1 MTQPPGQ
8 QAGPVEQQPALPACV
23 RHPDRPTGLRCSRCD
38 RPACPDCLRSASV
51 GQHCVDCV
59 ADGRRTTRAPV
70 TVSGA
75 QVGHRS
81 YVVPA
86 IVLVNVAVYVVT
98 AIQAGSLSNL
108 GNSVLFRD
116 WMLWPYATRNG
127 DWWQLVTA
135 GFLHVNPIH
144 ILMNMVALWVI
155 GRDFE
160 RVMGPVRFTAIYL
173 LGVLGGNVAVFVFGN
188 VDAPE
193 AGASGAVFALMGG
206 LLVVVYRLKVN
217 ASQVIGLIVV
227 NIVISVVI
235 PGISLLGHVGGLVT
249 GAAVTAAIVFA
260 PTDDPRRRRLIQAGA
275 CVAVL
280 VVLIGLVLV
289 RAPQIPVGPVPS

>member
-8 QAGPVEQQPALPACV
+8 PAGPVEQQPALPACA
-23 RHPDRPTGLRCSRCD
+23 RHPDRPTRLRCSRCD
-38 RPACPDCLRSASV
+38 RPACPDCLRPASV
-51 GQHCVDCV
+51 GQHCVDCL
-59 ADGRRTTRAPV
+59 AEGRRTTRAPV

-75 QVGHRS
+75 QVGRNS
-81 YVVPA
+81 FVVPL
-86 IVLVNVAVYVVT
+86 LVVANVAVYVVT
-98 AIQAGSLSNL
+98 VVQARNLSDLSGSA
-108 GNSVLFRD
+108 LFRS
-116 WMLWPYATRNG
+116 WILWPYATRNG
-127 DWWQLVTA
+127 SWWELITA

-160 RVMGPVRFTAIYL
+160 RVMGPLRFAVIYL
-173 LGVLGGNVAVFVFGN
+173 LGLFGGSVAVFVFGN
-188 VDAPE
+188 VDVPE

-217 ASQVIGLIVV
+217 PSQVIGLIVI
-227 NIVISVVI
+227 NLVISVVI

-249 GAAVTAAIVFA
+249 GAAVTAAIVYA
-260 PTDDPRRRRLIQAGA
+260 PARRRTWWQVGA
-275 CVAVL
+275 CLAVL

-289 RAPQIPVGPVPS
+289 RVPQIPVA